1 MIKKNIVVKARL
13 ASGLI
18 QGFDQLDWK
27 KKEKKK
33 RNWINLQHGLTQLNH

>member
-27 KKEKKK
+27 KKRKKK
-33 RNWINLQHGLTQLNH
+33 ETGLIYNTG